1 MALTA
6 TTLSA
11 ALGSGDLTATVASTA
26 GFPKGSLMQIDSEFL
41 VVTATT
47 AAGSGVLAVR
57 RGDQGTYGAA
67 HASGARVLIGLA
79 SDFPAPAPG
88 QAIVQPYAPPVVS
101 QTYTAA
107 GALSIPTTK
116 TNTFIELLT
125 GAASAFT
132 LADPTSAQEG
142 QEVTIMAADGEA
154 YTVTNTTGFNNGS
167 TASDVATFGGTLGNN
182 FRIKAINKIW
192 NVLYLTSVTLG

>member
-1 MALTA
+1 MSITS

-11 ALGSGDLTATVASTA
+11 ALGIGDTTATVASTA
-26 GFPKGSLMQIDSEFL
+26 GFPKGSLIQIDSEFMPL
-41 VVTATT
+41 TSTT
-47 AAGSGVLAVR
+47 LSGSSALNIR
-57 RGDQGTYGAA
+57 RGDQGTAPAA
-67 HASGARVLIGLA
+67 HASGARVLIGQP

-88 QAIVQPYAPPVVS
+88 QAIVQPYAQPSVS

-125 GAASAFT
+125 GTAGAFT

-142 QEVTIMAADGEA
+142 QEVTIMAADAQA

-182 FRIKAINKIW
+182 FRIKAVNKIW
-192 NVLYLTSVTLG
+192 TVLYLTSVTLG